1 MVTNTITVLF
11 VLKKEMELTNISS
24 GLAAVASKTLG
35 SNIGNYLIKD
45 GKIILYYTRYKNFKS
60 FNNKLTLDKTKGF
73 HYLELTPVE
82 NNFNIKE
89 PTIPY
94 KDLEIAGSDC

>member
-1 MVTNTITVLF
+1 
-11 VLKKEMELTNISS
+11 MELILV

-35 SNIGNYLIKD
+35 SNIGNYLIKE

-60 FNNKLTLDKTKGF
+60 FNNKLTLIKLKVSLF
-73 HYLELTPVE
+73 RINPVE

-89 PTIPY
+89 LTISY
-94 KDLEIAGSDC
+94 KDLEIVGSHY